1 MKKTWCKKSC
11 NTVPLKKL
19 YYLHK
24 EINRIERNIFNIEF
38 YEWNGFVKFKKLR
51 DEFWELY
58 KEFDTKE
65 DFTDLEFLEQIIDDD
80 FTTFEF
86 DNLTEDERKKLT
98 SKEWDLTILDSEEKN
113 YPHCILK
120 FKDIDEAIDYVLK

>member
-1 MKKTWCKKSC
+1 MKKEQ
-11 NTVPLKKL
+11 LKKL
-19 YYLHK
+19 YNVHQ
-24 EINRIERNIFNIEF
+24 EINRIERTILNTEF
-38 YEWNGFVKFKKLR
+38 YEWIGFIWFEKLR
-51 DEFWELY
+51 DEFLELY

-65 DFTDLEFLEQIIDDD
+65 EFTDLEFLEQIVDDD
-80 FTTFEF
+80 FTTFAF

-98 SKEWDLTILDSEEKN
+98 SKEWHLSILKSEEKN